1 MFPHHSPIVTIE
13 ILTFLLLS
21 PLLTSFMSHNYAFG
35 INCERHFYH
44 DTMPRTNLNAVKS
57 DYISPIL
64 DRPVKRVIRANRFF
78 FMSMFYFF
86 DPTPSFFHHDFV
98 IAELFPCASVA
109 PAAYAGPAAI
119 GGRCACLIFW
129 RFCFFTPDMKMR

>member
-1 MFPHHSPIVTIE
+1 
-13 ILTFLLLS
+13 
-21 PLLTSFMSHNYAFG
+21 MSHNYAFG

-57 DYISPIL
+57 DYVSPIL

-86 DPTPSFFHHDFV
+86 DPIPSFFHHDFV